1 MRVRAGRTEDGER
14 AAALLLELPGG
25 LRETL
30 PDQRAAAQVAGAA
43 FRSRTS
49 VLSHRFVLV
58 VEDDGAVIGLAVRL
72 PGREWRRLRVPSG
85 LVMMRAA
92 GRRHVRTLLRRGRI
106 QDRLIPPVP
115 RDAMFVPGVAV
126 VPDRR
131 GQGVGTLLLGRVIAE
146 AADQGL
152 RAVVLDVDA
161 DNEDAIRLY
170 QRIGFLII
178 AERNGSWAK
187 GMPAKASVR
196 MELPLL
202 SG

>member
-1 MRVRAGRTEDGER
+1 V
-14 AAALLLELPGG
+14 ALLLELPGG

-30 PDQRAAAQVAGAA
+30 PDQLAATEVAAAA

-58 VEDDGAVIGLAVRL
+58 VEDVGAVIGLAVRL

-92 GRRHVRTLLRRGRI
+92 GRRHAKTLIRRGRV

-115 RDAMFVPGVAV
+115 RDTMFVPGVVV

-152 RAVVLDVDA
+152 RAVALDVDA
-161 DNEDAIRLY
+161 DNEGAVRLY
-170 QRIGFLII
+170 HRMGFLTIG
-178 AERNGSWAK
+178 ERNGPPAR

-196 MELPLL
+196 MEFRL
-202 SG
+202 

>member
-1 MRVRAGRTEDGER
+1 MEDGER

-30 PDQRAAAQVAGAA
+30 PDQRAAAHVAEAA

-58 VEDDGAVIGLAVRL
+58 VEDGGVVIGLAVRL

-85 LVMMRAA
+85 LVMVRAA
-92 GRRHVRTLLRRGRI
+92 GRHHATTLIRRGRV

-115 RDAMFVPGVAV
+115 RDAMFVPGVVV

-152 RAVVLDVDA
+152 RAVALDVDA
-161 DNEDAIRLY
+161 DNEGAVRLY
-170 QRIGFLII
+170 HRMGFVTIG
-178 AERNGSWAK
+178 ERNGSPAK
-187 GMPAKASVR
+187 GIPAKASVR
-196 MELPLL
+196 MEFPLL